1 MVGKEGLE
9 PTRLSALDP
18 KSSSSTNSDTSPTEV
33 NYTLGVLIK
42 GSNLWNSP
50 MFPTVIKAVG
60 NFLSDNLRRG
70 NEYNSNHSVRS
81 SGFFA

>member
-1 MVGKEGLE
+1 
-9 PTRLSALDP
+9 
-18 KSSSSTNSDTSPTEV
+18 V

-81 SGFFA
+81 AGFFT